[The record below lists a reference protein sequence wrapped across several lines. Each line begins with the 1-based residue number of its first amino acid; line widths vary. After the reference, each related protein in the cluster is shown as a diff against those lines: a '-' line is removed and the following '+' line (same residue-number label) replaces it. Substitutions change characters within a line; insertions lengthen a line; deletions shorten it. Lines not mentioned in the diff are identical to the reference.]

1 MEMQEYL
8 GLFLDESRENL
19 QSLNAS
25 LLDLER
31 APEDP
36 SEALNTIFRV
46 AHSLKGMSATMG
58 FDRMAGLTHR
68 MEEVLSSLRDG
79 NAPITTHVT
88 DVLFAC
94 LDTLEG
100 MVENVSEGG
109 DGAADTSQLLER
121 LSAIL
126 NGETGEAPAAAPVAA
141 APAEAVA
148 EEAVAEEAAP
158 AAAADDPAADGAT
171 GADGLSDYERMM
183 MTEAASRGLTVYAM
197 RVTLEEA
204 CMLKAARSYMVVQ
217 NVENIGE
224 LIKSDPSTEDLER
237 EAFDMSFVLWIASDK
252 SEDEVRDAILN
263 VSEVASCDR
272 LELDAA
278 AEADDD
284 EAAEADDDAPAE
296 DKAEE
301 RVLAEAAAT
310 VVAEPAPAA
319 PAAPAAAEA
328 PKAPAAKAPAKA
340 AEAGTGRNKAAT
352 TVRVGTDRLDSLMN
366 LMGEMVIHRT
376 RLQQLSSDHE
386 LGDLRQAVE
395 EMTRVTNDLQSL
407 IMQVR
412 MMAVE
417 AVFMRFPRM
426 VRDLA
431 NSLGKQLELVITG
444 EDTELD
450 RTVIDELGDPL
461 VHMLR
466 NAVDHGLE
474 TPDERVAAG
483 KEPTGTVRLSARHE
497 GNSVVIEVSED
508 GRGIDPNRLRDL
520 VVEKGLMTRAEVEML
535 SDQEAVELIFLPGLS
550 TAKVATDISGRGVG
564 MDAVRAKISGLNGT
578 VEIKSVLGS
587 GSTFTIRLPLTLA
600 IIQALLVRA
609 AGDVYALPLE
619 AIEETVVVQRE
630 DTRPVDGSPCMVLRD
645 HIVPLVSLR
654 DRLRIAGGED
664 DEGVMSVV
672 VVRNGNT
679 RLGVVVDDLVG
690 QQDIVIKHLPEYLGE
705 VIAVAGATILG
716 DGSVALIVDVGA
728 LGHRGRVAA

>member
-1 MEMQEYL
+1 MQEYL

-25 LLDLER
+25 ILDLER

-79 NAPITTHVT
+79 HAPITTAVT

-100 MVENVSEGG
+100 MVDSVSEGG
-109 DGAADTSQLLER
+109 DGSADTSALLDR
-121 LSAIL
+121 LNAIL
-126 NGETGEAPAAAPVAA
+126 SGDATEVAEAAVQVAATATLEAPTPT
-141 APAEAVA
+141 AEADGDEDERETVA
-148 EEAVAEEAAP
+148 
-158 AAAADDPAADGAT
+158 
-171 GADGLSDYERMM
+171 LSDYERMM
-183 MTEAASRGLTVYAM
+183 VNEAGERGLKVHAV
-197 RVTLEEA
+197 RVTLEES

-217 NVENIGE
+217 NVEQIGE
-224 LIKSDPSTEDLER
+224 LIKSEPTTEDLER
-237 EAFDMSFVLWIASDK
+237 EAFDLSFVLWIASEK
-252 SEDEVRDAILN
+252 AEDEVTAAVLD
-263 VSEVASCDR
+263 VSEVATC
-272 LELDAA
+272 E
-278 AEADDD
+278 
-284 EAAEADDDAPAE
+284 
-296 DKAEE
+296 
-301 RVLAEAAAT
+301 VLALATDIEDTAAD
-310 VVAEPAPAA
+310 EAPAA
-319 PAAPAAAEA
+319 SAPVAAPPAAPAAAPAA
-328 PKAPAAKAPAKA
+328 PSASAAPAESGG
-340 AEAGTGRNKAAT
+340 EASGARRNKAAA

-376 RLQQLSSDHE
+376 RLHQLSSDHE
-386 LGDLRQAVE
+386 LNDLRQAVE

-412 MMAVE
+412 MMPVE

-431 NSLGKQLELVITG
+431 QSLGKQLELVIQG

-474 TPDERVAAG
+474 TPEDRVAAG
-483 KEPTGTVRLSARHE
+483 KDPTGTVRLIARHE

-508 GRGIDPNRLRDL
+508 GRGIDPDGLRNL
-520 VVEKGLMTRAEVEML
+520 VVKKGLMSRAEVDAL
-535 SDQEAVELIFLPGLS
+535 SDQQAIELIFLPGFS
-550 TAKVATDISGRGVG
+550 TAAVATDISGRGVG
-564 MDAVRAKISGLNGT
+564 MDAVRAKISGLNGS
-578 VEIKSVLGS
+578 VEIHSELGK
-587 GSTFTIRLPLTLA
+587 GSRFTIRLPLTLA

-609 AGDVYALPLE
+609 SNDTYALPLE
-619 AIEETVVVQRE
+619 AIEETVVIRRE
-630 DTRPVDGSPCMVLRD
+630 DTRPVDGVDCMVLRD
-645 HIVPLVSLR
+645 HIVPLLSLR
-654 DRLRIAGGED
+654 ERLRIVGG
-664 DEGVMSVV
+664 DEEHSELSVV
-672 VVRNGNT
+672 VVRVGST
-679 RLGVVVDDLVG
+679 RIGVVVDALVG

-705 VIAVAGATILG
+705 VIGVAGATILG

-728 LGHRGRVAA
+728 LGARGRVAA